1 MDDSI
6 HGVLCKYFRDGRDK
20 LVGKD
25 DVIESKHKVRQ
36 LLGWRTRGQ
45 FSTFWLTSV
54 VELTHS
60 STMTLLWKK
69 EIH

>member
-45 FSTFWLTSV
+45 FSTF
-54 VELTHS
+54 
-60 STMTLLWKK
+60 
-69 EIH
+69 